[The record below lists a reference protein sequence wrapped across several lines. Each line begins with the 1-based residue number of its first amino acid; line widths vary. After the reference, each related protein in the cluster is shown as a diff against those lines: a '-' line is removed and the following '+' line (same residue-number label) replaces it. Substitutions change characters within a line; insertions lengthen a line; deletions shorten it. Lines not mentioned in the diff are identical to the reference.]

1 MSPLVKKANILTRS
15 SRKKSSPKLSMNTR
29 TSITSVTPTEL
40 ADLRRDYRQA
50 SLNEGDVYANPM
62 TQFATWMAQARAA
75 GVPEPNA
82 MNIATVRGGK
92 PSARTV
98 LLKGLD
104 TGFCFY
110 TNFESRKGQD
120 IALNPNA
127 ALTFLWHE
135 LERQIRIEGV
145 IEKVEDTIADAYY
158 ASRPVSS
165 QIGAWASPQSQVIS
179 SRKVLED
186 NEAQITQ
193 KFLGTQPPR
202 PPHWGGYRVI
212 PNLIEFWQ
220 GRSSRLHDRL
230 CYRRHT
236 SQSNWTIERLAP

>member
-1 MSPLVKKANILTRS
+1 
-15 SRKKSSPKLSMNTR
+15 MNT
-29 TSITSVTPTEL
+29 TTFIAAVAPTEL

-50 SLNEGDVYANPM
+50 SLDEADVNTNPM
-62 TQFATWMAQARAA
+62 AQFATWMAQARSA

-82 MNIATVRGGK
+82 MNLATVRDGK

-110 TNFESRKGQD
+110 TNFNSRKGLD
-120 IALNPNA
+120 IALNSHV

-135 LERQIRIEGV
+135 LERQVRIEGV
-145 IEKVEDTIADAYY
+145 VEKVEDAIADAYY
-158 ASRPVSS
+158 ASRPISS
-165 QIGAWASPQSQVIS
+165 QFGAWASPQSQVIA

-186 NEAQITQ
+186 SELVVVQ
-193 KFLGTQPPR
+193 KYNGMQPPR

-212 PNLIEFWQ
+212 PNLVEFWQ
-220 GRSSRLHDRL
+220 GRPSRLHDRL
-230 CYRRHT
+230 CYRKD
-236 SQSNWTIERLAP
+236 SKLMIWNIDRLAP

>member
-1 MSPLVKKANILTRS
+1 
-15 SRKKSSPKLSMNTR
+15 MNT
-29 TSITSVTPTEL
+29 TTFIAAVAPTEL

-50 SLNEGDVYANPM
+50 SLDEADVNTNPM

-82 MNIATVRGGK
+82 MNLATVRDGK

-110 TNFESRKGQD
+110 TNFNSRKGLD
-120 IALNPNA
+120 IALNSYV

-135 LERQIRIEGV
+135 LERQVRIEGIV
-145 IEKVEDTIADAYY
+145 EKVEDTIADAYY
-158 ASRPVSS
+158 ASRPISS
-165 QIGAWASPQSQVIS
+165 QIGAWASPQSQVIA

-186 NEAQITQ
+186 SELAVAQ
-193 KFLGTQPPR
+193 KYYGMQPPR

-212 PNLIEFWQ
+212 PNLVEFWQ
-220 GRSSRLHDRL
+220 GRPSRLHDRL
-230 CYRRHT
+230 CYRKD
-236 SQSNWTIERLAP
+236 SNLMIWNIDRLAP

>member
-1 MSPLVKKANILTRS
+1 
-15 SRKKSSPKLSMNTR
+15 MNTR
-29 TSITSVTPTEL
+29 TTISSVTPSAAPSMTSSEL

-50 SLNEGDVYANPM
+50 NLDEADIDKNPIA
-62 TQFATWMAQARAA
+62 QFSIWMAQARAA

-82 MNIATVRGGK
+82 MNLATVRDGK

-110 TNFESRKGQD
+110 TNFDSRKGQD
-120 IALNPNA
+120 IALNPHA

-186 NEAQITQ
+186 REAEIIQ
-193 KFLGTQPPR
+193 KYLGTQPSR
-202 PPHWGGYRVI
+202 PAHWGGYRVI
-212 PNLIEFWQ
+212 PNLIELWQ
-220 GRSSRLHDRL
+220 GRPSRLHDRL
-230 CYRRHT
+230 CYRKNEST
-236 SQSNWTIERLAP
+236 GFWLIERLAP

>member
-1 MSPLVKKANILTRS
+1 
-15 SRKKSSPKLSMNTR
+15 MNT
-29 TSITSVTPTEL
+29 TTFIATVGPTEL

-50 SLNEGDVYANPM
+50 SLDEADVSTNPM
-62 TQFATWMAQARAA
+62 TQFATWMAQARSA

-82 MNIATVRGGK
+82 MNLATVRDGK

-110 TNFESRKGQD
+110 TNFNSRKGLD
-120 IALNPNA
+120 IALNSHV

-135 LERQIRIEGV
+135 LERQVRIEGV
-145 IEKVEDTIADAYY
+145 VEKVEDGIADAYY
-158 ASRPVSS
+158 ASRPLSS
-165 QIGAWASPQSQVIS
+165 QIGAWASPQSQVIA

-186 NEAQITQ
+186 SEVAVIQ
-193 KFLGTQPPR
+193 KYNGIQPPR

-212 PNLIEFWQ
+212 PNLVEFWQ
-220 GRSSRLHDRL
+220 GRPSRLHDRL
-230 CYRRHT
+230 CYHKDSRLMIW
-236 SQSNWTIERLAP
+236 NIDRLAP

>member
-1 MSPLVKKANILTRS
+1 MTP
-15 SRKKSSPKLSMNTR
+15 M
-29 TSITSVTPTEL
+29 TSISPVSPTEL
-40 ADLRRDYRQA
+40 ADLRLDYRQA
-50 SLNEGDVYANPM
+50 SLDEADVDENPV
-62 TQFATWMAQARAA
+62 TQFSTWMAQARAA

-82 MNIATVRGGK
+82 MNVATVRDGK

-158 ASRPVSS
+158 SSRPAFS

-186 NEAQITQ
+186 NEAEFTQ
-193 KFLGTQPPR
+193 KYLTTPPPR

-230 CYRRHT
+230 CYRRNT
-236 SQSNWTIERLAP
+236 SQCNWTIERLAP

>member
-1 MSPLVKKANILTRS
+1 
-15 SRKKSSPKLSMNTR
+15 MNT
-29 TSITSVTPTEL
+29 TTFIAAVAPTEL

-50 SLNEGDVYANPM
+50 SLDEADVNTNPM
-62 TQFATWMAQARAA
+62 AQFATWMAQARSA

-82 MNIATVRGGK
+82 MNLATVRDGK

-110 TNFESRKGQD
+110 TNFNSRKGLD
-120 IALNPNA
+120 IALNSHV

-135 LERQIRIEGV
+135 LERQVRIEGV
-145 IEKVEDTIADAYY
+145 VEKVEDAIADAYY
-158 ASRPVSS
+158 ASRPISS
-165 QIGAWASPQSQVIS
+165 QIGAWASPQSQVIA

-186 NEAQITQ
+186 SELVVVQ
-193 KFLGTQPPR
+193 KYNGMQPPR

-212 PNLIEFWQ
+212 PNLVEFWQ
-220 GRSSRLHDRL
+220 GRPSRLHDRL
-230 CYRRHT
+230 CYRKD
-236 SQSNWTIERLAP
+236 SKLMIWNIDRLAP

>member
-1 MSPLVKKANILTRS
+1 M
-15 SRKKSSPKLSMNTR
+15 

-50 SLNEGDVYANPM
+50 SLDEADVDSNPV

-82 MNIATVRGGK
+82 MNIATVRDGK

-135 LERQIRIEGV
+135 FERQIRIEGV

-158 ASRPVSS
+158 ASRPASS
-165 QIGAWASPQSQVIS
+165 QIGAWASPQSQIIS
-179 SRKVLED
+179 SRKVLES
-186 NEAQITQ
+186 NEAEITQ
-193 KFLGTQPPR
+193 KYLGTQPPR

-230 CYRRHT
+230 CYRRNA
-236 SQSNWTIERLAP
+236 SQSGWIIERLAP

>member
-1 MSPLVKKANILTRS
+1 
-15 SRKKSSPKLSMNTR
+15 MNTN
-29 TSITSVTPTEL
+29 TPVTAVTPSEL

-50 SLNEGDVYANPM
+50 NLDEADIDKNPIQ
-62 TQFATWMAQARAA
+62 QFSVWMAQARAA

-82 MNIATVRGGK
+82 MNLATVRDGK
-92 PSARTV
+92 PSARIV

-120 IALNPNA
+120 IALNPHA

-135 LERQIRIEGV
+135 LERQVRIEGV
-145 IEKVEDTIADAYY
+145 IEKVEDTVADAYY
-158 ASRPVSS
+158 ASRPKSS

-179 SRKVLED
+179 SRKVLEV
-186 NEAQITQ
+186 NEAGITQ
-193 KFLGTQPPR
+193 KYLGTHLPR

-220 GRSSRLHDRL
+220 GRPSRLHDRL
-230 CYRRHT
+230 CYRKNT
-236 SQSNWTIERLAP
+236 SANHWNVERLAP